1 MNDPEYK
8 SRVPRGGPSGA
19 SSQDTSSA
27 SSSREASV
35 KRVRRTIS
43 LNVDYNLKKRRII
56 PAEDEKTQPERRATS
71 NTAEAS
77 FSDPQPPQRVIQRD
91 SNGEIEFHE
100 PPPAE
105 PVNGM
110 TGLPLSMGPPEKT
123 KKESL
128 WSYKKGSSTPASAT
142 GSEETYRERLETPNS
157 EQLTR
162 LSSLRSI
169 TKPKDIY
176 RTKRQYRKKNNHIP
190 PKQKHFPIHTKIKAS
205 TAKEN
210 KLFGQNSTTN
220 QKAIPPPIVSSTEA
234 TVENDDFC
242 SSCRQPG
249 IFLCCDTCPR
259 SFHFACCNPPLD
271 PDNLPEG
278 DWSCAECQFKIRC
291 PNKAAA
297 NKLEAEY
304 TAELQAS
311 KNITLFGKLLFR
323 LEFTNP
329 KQYLLPHQIR
339 DAFVDVKTGPHGEYS
354 DNSMREPLN
363 EKQVFGSGYGQSLTK
378 MDQYNPELHIDQD
391 SGKLLVCFKCRS
403 SKMGTVDHPED
414 ERLITKCGYCN
425 TAWHLDCVPDVPRA
439 SFKNLGSKWM
449 CPLHADSSIPHRE
462 RRLARHQR
470 IYAPSVPLNVSN
482 NGDIDIELEE
492 ISAPMSNDTI
502 KEAKI
507 NKETAVLKLPERSI
521 KLDFVDKIYRAKSA
535 LMDKQFHQQETLLDK
550 AIQSI
555 PKDSTTLSEVQALLY
570 FSLQGNQQL
579 QKLWDFKELCNLA
592 NKELELSQISSEE
605 VSELLTLR
613 KLLESKP
620 KGHVLEFFGMNQ

>member
-1 MNDPEYK
+1 M
-8 SRVPRGGPSGA
+8 
-19 SSQDTSSA
+19 
-27 SSSREASV
+27 
-35 KRVRRTIS
+35 
-43 LNVDYNLKKRRII
+43 
-56 PAEDEKTQPERRATS
+56 
-71 NTAEAS
+71 
-77 FSDPQPPQRVIQRD
+77 
-91 SNGEIEFHE
+91 
-100 PPPAE
+100 
-105 PVNGM
+105 
-110 TGLPLSMGPPEKT
+110 
-123 KKESL
+123 
-128 WSYKKGSSTPASAT
+128 
-142 GSEETYRERLETPNS
+142 
-157 EQLTR
+157 
-162 LSSLRSI
+162 
-169 TKPKDIY
+169 
-176 RTKRQYRKKNNHIP
+176 
-190 PKQKHFPIHTKIKAS
+190 
-205 TAKEN
+205 
-210 KLFGQNSTTN
+210 
-220 QKAIPPPIVSSTEA
+220 SSTEA